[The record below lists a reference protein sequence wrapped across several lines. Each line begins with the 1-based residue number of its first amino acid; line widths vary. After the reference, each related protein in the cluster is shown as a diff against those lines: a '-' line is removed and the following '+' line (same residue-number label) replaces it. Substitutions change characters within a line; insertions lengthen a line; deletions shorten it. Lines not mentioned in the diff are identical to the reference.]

1 MIARRLLT
9 GVLAVAIGFA
19 CCVAAQRQM
28 DASRK
33 TGFDE
38 ELLYLPNEKLLNH
51 FTGGLSS
58 VVADLLWLQCIQY
71 TAEEFKGEHK
81 YVWLNHMIDTITRLD
96 PYFVDVYRYGG
107 VFLAALKADS
117 DASIDLMKRGM
128 IHNPGAWVLPDEMA
142 MVYLLNRRENPGS
155 PAQAAQFLQL
165 AVATGTAPQYVIDLA
180 ANIARQHDL
189 DEFERA
195 MWEDMARNSS
205 EKMLRELAQRKLHEL
220 AIADVCRQLGKA
232 VQLYEERHHR
242 LPDSLNDLV
251 AGGIIERLPDDPLG
265 GRFFLAGREVL
276 NTTLQEEKLERRIN
290 RIRNGVNRYQA
301 RTGAW
306 PPSLEAAVEGG
317 DLVFVP
323 PHPYPGRAWRYDPA
337 TGEVEGGSA
346 PEL

>member
-1 MIARRLLT
+1 MMARRLLI
-9 GVLAVAIGFA
+9 GVLVVAIGFA
-19 CCVAAQRQM
+19 CCVTAQRQM

-38 ELLYLPNEKLLNH
+38 ELLYLPNEKLLNY

-81 YVWLNHMIDTITRLD
+81 YVWLNHMTDIITRLD

-107 VFLAALKADS
+107 IFLAALKADS
-117 DASIDLMKRGM
+117 DASINLMKRGM
-128 IHNPGAWVLPDEMA
+128 LHNPDAWVLPYEMA
-142 MVYLLNRRENPGS
+142 MVYLLNRRESPGS
-155 PAQAAQFLQL
+155 PAQAAQCLQW
-165 AVATGTAPQYVIDLA
+165 AVATETAPQYVLDLA

-195 MWEDMARNSS
+195 LWEDMLRNSS

-220 AIADVCRQLGKA
+220 AIADACHQLGKA

-242 LPDSLNDLV
+242 LPDSLNDLIS
-251 AGGIIERLPDDPLG
+251 GGIIERLPDDPLG
-265 GRFFLAGREVL
+265 GRYVLAGSEVL
-276 NTTLQEEKLERRIN
+276 NTTLQEEKLERRMN
-290 RIRNGVNRYQA
+290 RLRSGVNRYQA

-306 PPSLEAAVEGG
+306 PSSLETAVEEG
-317 DLVFVP
+317 DLAFIP
-323 PHPYPGRAWRYDPA
+323 PHPYPGRTWSYNPA
-337 TGEVEGGSA
+337 TGEVEGG
-346 PEL
+346 PGPNL